1 MKLLTMTYCM
11 EKLTIMARQDGD
23 ADLKEKDRSRR
34 PELFDEVK
42 FEGILHK
49 DSYQTQNYC
58 EWLK

>member
-1 MKLLTMTYCM
+1 M

-42 FEGILHK
+42 FEGILWILTKRKIIVSGSSSHF
-49 DSYQTQNYC
+49 
-58 EWLK
+58 